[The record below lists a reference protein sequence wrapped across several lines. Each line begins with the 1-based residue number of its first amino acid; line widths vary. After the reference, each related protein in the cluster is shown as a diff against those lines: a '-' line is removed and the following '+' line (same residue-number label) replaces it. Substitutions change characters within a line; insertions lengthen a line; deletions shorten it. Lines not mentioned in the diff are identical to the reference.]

1 MRQLFWTAC
10 FLAALAA
17 PWPAGAAQA
26 AAGDGEKNLPVAAP
40 AGATDS
46 MHVDPS
52 SVHVLDADGD
62 AMVVEAAIV
71 RTDANQHVTAGRAVY
86 RFTGDGK
93 SFLPGENGAWKPVQA
108 GSAEEVCADSILAV
122 LNDPAQR
129 ARFVNELQQVI
140 MKKWEDREAAK
151 VKGTAQPAAS
161 PEAAAPGNSAAPAE
175 TGKAPAAA
183 PGSESG
189 DSPQKA
195 DAGQAP
201 ADSGTARTQ
210 EAAGGEA
217 RSDAPSA
224 EPPVTVEITSHE
236 PQVSIE
242 ALPSVEIRS
251 HTEEKTPSVIG
262 NFNNA

>member
-17 PWPAGAAQA
+17 PWPAGVAQA

-52 SVHVLDADGD
+52 SVHVLDVDGD

-86 RFTGDGK
+86 RFSGDGK
-93 SFLPGENGAWKPVQA
+93 SFLPGENGAWEPVRA

-122 LNDPAQR
+122 LNDPARR
-129 ARFVNELQQVI
+129 AQFVSELQQVI
-140 MKKWEDREAAK
+140 MKKWEAKEAAK
-151 VKGTAQPAAS
+151 AGGTAQPAAS
-161 PEAAAPGNSAAPAE
+161 PESAAPGNPAAPAE
-175 TGKAPAAA
+175 NGGAPDNGAGA
-183 PGSESG
+183 
-189 DSPQKA
+189 SPQKA

-201 ADSGTARTQ
+201 SDSRTAKPQDAAGSGTQSQSPA
-210 EAAGGEA
+210 
-217 RSDAPSA
+217 A

-251 HTEEKTPSVIG
+251 DTTEETPSVIG

>member
-71 RTDANQHVTAGRAVY
+71 RTDANQRVTAGRAVY
-86 RFTGDGK
+86 RFSGDGK
-93 SFLPGENGAWKPVQA
+93 SFLPGENGTWEPVRA

-122 LNDPAQR
+122 LNDPARR
-129 ARFVNELQQVI
+129 AQFVSELQQVI
-140 MKKWEDREAAK
+140 MKKWEAKEAAK
-151 VKGTAQPAAS
+151 AGGTAQPAAPQES
-161 PEAAAPGNSAAPAE
+161 AAPENPAAPAE
-175 TGKAPAAA
+175 TGSVPDNGAGA
-183 PGSESG
+183 
-189 DSPQKA
+189 SPQKA
-195 DAGQAP
+195 DAGQAQS
-201 ADSGTARTQ
+201 DSGTAKPQDTST
-210 EAAGGEA
+210 GEA
-217 RSDAPSA
+217 QSQSPAA

-251 HTEEKTPSVIG
+251 DTAEETPSVIG

>member
-71 RTDANQHVTAGRAVY
+71 RTDANQRVTAGRAVY
-86 RFTGDGK
+86 RFSGDGK
-93 SFLPGENGAWKPVQA
+93 SFLPGENSAWEPVRA

-122 LNDPAQR
+122 LNDPARR
-129 ARFVNELQQVI
+129 AQFVSELQQVI
-140 MKKWEDREAAK
+140 MKKWEAKEAAK
-151 VKGTAQPAAS
+151 AGGTAQPAAS
-161 PEAAAPGNSAAPAE
+161 PEAAAPGNPAAPAE
-175 TGKAPAAA
+175 TGSAPDNGAGA
-183 PGSESG
+183 SL
-189 DSPQKA
+189 QKA

-201 ADSGTARTQ
+201 SDSGTAKPQ
-210 EAAGGEA
+210 NADAGEA
-217 RSDAPSA
+217 QSQTPAA

-251 HTEEKTPSVIG
+251 DTAEETPSVIG

>member
-71 RTDANQHVTAGRAVY
+71 RTDANQRVTAGRAVY
-86 RFTGDGK
+86 RFSGDGK
-93 SFLPGENGAWKPVQA
+93 SFLPGENDTWEPVRA

-122 LNDPAQR
+122 LNDPARR
-129 ARFVNELQQVI
+129 AQFVSELQQVI
-140 MKKWEDREAAK
+140 MKKWEAKEAAK
-151 VKGTAQPAAS
+151 AGGTAQPAAS
-161 PEAAAPGNSAAPAE
+161 PEAAAPGNPAAPAE
-175 TGKAPAAA
+175 TGSAPNNGAGA
-183 PGSESG
+183 SL
-189 DSPQKA
+189 QKA

-201 ADSGTARTQ
+201 ADSGTAKPQ
-210 EAAGGEA
+210 DAAGSGTQSQSPA
-217 RSDAPSA
+217 A

-251 HTEEKTPSVIG
+251 DTAEETPSVIG

>member
-1 MRQLFWTAC
+1 
-10 FLAALAA
+10 
-17 PWPAGAAQA
+17 
-26 AAGDGEKNLPVAAP
+26 
-40 AGATDS
+40 

-71 RTDANQHVTAGRAVY
+71 RTDANQRVTAGRAVY
-86 RFTGDGK
+86 RFSGDGK
-93 SFLPGENGAWKPVQA
+93 SFLPGENDTWEPVRA

-122 LNDPAQR
+122 LNDPARR
-129 ARFVNELQQVI
+129 AQFVSELQQVI
-140 MKKWEDREAAK
+140 MKKWEAKEAAK
-151 VKGTAQPAAS
+151 AGGTAQPAAS
-161 PEAAAPGNSAAPAE
+161 PEAAAPGKPAAPAE
-175 TGKAPAAA
+175 TGSAPDNGAGA
-183 PGSESG
+183 
-189 DSPQKA
+189 SPQKT

-201 ADSGTARTQ
+201 SDSGTAKPQ
-210 EAAGGEA
+210 NADAGEA
-217 RSDAPSA
+217 QSQTPAA

-251 HTEEKTPSVIG
+251 DTAEETPSVIG

>member
-71 RTDANQHVTAGRAVY
+71 RTDANQRVTVGRAVY
-86 RFTGDGK
+86 RFSGDGK
-93 SFLPGENGAWKPVQA
+93 SFLPGENGTWEPVRA

-122 LNDPAQR
+122 LNDPARR
-129 ARFVNELQQVI
+129 AQFVSELQQVI
-140 MKKWEDREAAK
+140 MKKWEAKEAAK
-151 VKGTAQPAAS
+151 AGGTAQPAAS
-161 PEAAAPGNSAAPAE
+161 PGAANPGNPAAPAE
-175 TGKAPAAA
+175 NGGAPDNGAGA
-183 PGSESG
+183 
-189 DSPQKA
+189 SPQKA

-201 ADSGTARTQ
+201 SDSGTAKPQ
-210 EAAGGEA
+210 DAAGSGTQSQSPA
-217 RSDAPSA
+217 A

-251 HTEEKTPSVIG
+251 DTAEETLSVIG

>member
-71 RTDANQHVTAGRAVY
+71 RTDANQRVTAGRAVY
-86 RFTGDGK
+86 RFSGDGK
-93 SFLPGENGAWKPVQA
+93 SFLPGENDTWEPVRA

-122 LNDPAQR
+122 LNDPARR
-129 ARFVNELQQVI
+129 AQFVSELQQVI
-140 MKKWEDREAAK
+140 MKKWEAKEAAK
-151 VKGTAQPAAS
+151 AGGTAQPAAS
-161 PEAAAPGNSAAPAE
+161 PEAAAPGKPAAPAE
-175 TGKAPAAA
+175 TGSAPDNGAGA
-183 PGSESG
+183 
-189 DSPQKA
+189 SPQKT

-201 ADSGTARTQ
+201 SDSGTAKPQ
-210 EAAGGEA
+210 NADAGEA
-217 RSDAPSA
+217 QSQTPAA

-251 HTEEKTPSVIG
+251 DTAEETPSVIG

>member
-26 AAGDGEKNLPVAAP
+26 VAGDGEKNLPVAAP

-71 RTDANQHVTAGRAVY
+71 RTDANQRVTAGRAVY
-86 RFTGDGK
+86 RFSGDGK
-93 SFLPGENGAWKPVQA
+93 SFLPGENDTWEPVRA

-122 LNDPAQR
+122 LNDPARR
-129 ARFVNELQQVI
+129 AQFVSELQQVI
-140 MKKWEDREAAK
+140 MKKWEAKEAAK
-151 VKGTAQPAAS
+151 AGGTAQPAAS
-161 PEAAAPGNSAAPAE
+161 PEAAAPGKPAAPAE
-175 TGKAPAAA
+175 TGSAPDNGAGA
-183 PGSESG
+183 
-189 DSPQKA
+189 SPQKT

-201 ADSGTARTQ
+201 SDSGTAKPQ
-210 EAAGGEA
+210 NADAGEA
-217 RSDAPSA
+217 QSQTPAA

-251 HTEEKTPSVIG
+251 DTAEETPSVIG

>member
-26 AAGDGEKNLPVAAP
+26 AAGDGEKALPVAAP

-86 RFTGDGK
+86 RFSGDGK
-93 SFLPGENGAWKPVQA
+93 SFLPGENDTWEPVRA

-122 LNDPAQR
+122 LNDPARR
-129 ARFVNELQQVI
+129 AQFVSELQQVI
-140 MKKWEDREAAK
+140 MKKWEAKEAAK
-151 VKGTAQPAAS
+151 AGGTAQPAAS
-161 PEAAAPGNSAAPAE
+161 PEAAAPGKPAAPAE
-175 TGKAPAAA
+175 TGSAPDNGAGA
-183 PGSESG
+183 
-189 DSPQKA
+189 SPQKT

-201 ADSGTARTQ
+201 SDSGTAKPQ
-210 EAAGGEA
+210 NADAGEA
-217 RSDAPSA
+217 QSQTPAA

-251 HTEEKTPSVIG
+251 DTTEETPPVIG